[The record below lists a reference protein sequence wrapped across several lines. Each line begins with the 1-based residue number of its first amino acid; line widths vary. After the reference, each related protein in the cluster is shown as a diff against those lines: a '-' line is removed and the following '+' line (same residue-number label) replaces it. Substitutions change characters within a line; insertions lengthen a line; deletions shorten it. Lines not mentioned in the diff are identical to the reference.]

1 MNEKEINQEI
11 KRLKSKLTGELFA
24 DMKTQQEIY
33 ELKIL
38 LKPEIAKRPELDE
51 DDECLSCG
59 A

>member
-38 LKPEIAKRPELDE
+38 LKPEIIKNPDMDE

-59 A
+59 S